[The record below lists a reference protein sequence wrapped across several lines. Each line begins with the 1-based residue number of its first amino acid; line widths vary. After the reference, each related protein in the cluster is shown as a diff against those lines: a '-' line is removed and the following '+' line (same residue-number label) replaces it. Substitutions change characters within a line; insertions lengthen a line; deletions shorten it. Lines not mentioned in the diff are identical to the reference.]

1 MKRSKDEKRL
11 LKKVKKMKCGDEMK
25 LHDCD
30 LLCVDKQFYLIIHKN
45 YGIFEKHYKEIE
57 DWIVN
62 GRGFLD

>member
-1 MKRSKDEKRL
+1 MRRSKDEKRL

-57 DWIVN
+57 DWIIY
-62 GRGFLD
+62 GRFLD